1 MMPSRATVVG
11 ICAVVALS
19 ACGGGTRTPGSGAA
33 SGASNP
39 TTPVTVTETG
49 STLLLPFLQQLVAP
63 LRAAY
68 ADIVLAPRG
77 GGSGKGMADA
87 LSGAVDLGGSDAY
100 LSTTQAQANLDV
112 LDLPVVVSSQAV
124 NYNLPGVQGLR
135 LDGTTLSGIYRG
147 DITSWND
154 PAIAALN
161 PGTTLPAT
169 HIVPLHRIEGSGDTF
184 LFTQF
189 LSNSAEGWRSSPG
202 YGATID
208 WPSVPGELTAR
219 GNAGMVRTCAATP
232 GCVAYVGVSSQ
243 PAAAAAGLG
252 EAFLRN
258 RAGSFLLPTHDT
270 VTAALYNA
278 EQLVPDDLRQSLVYA
293 TGANSYPIVNYEYL
307 MVHTSQPSASRA
319 LAIRTLLGWLID
331 PAGGSAPARLSAVNF
346 VALPEGV
353 LARVRAAIPRITG

>member
-1 MMPSRATVVG
+1 MTARRAAGVG
-11 ICAVVALS
+11 ICALVALS
-19 ACGGGTRTPGSGAA
+19 GCGGGTQAPSSGA
-33 SGASNP
+33 GGVSNP

-68 ADIVLAPRG
+68 PNIVLAPSG

-87 LSGAVDLGGSDAY
+87 ISGAVDLGGSDAY

-124 NYNLPGVQGLR
+124 NYNLPGVHDLR
-135 LDGTTLSGIYRG
+135 LDGTVLSGIYRG
-147 DITSWND
+147 DITAWND

-161 PGTTLPAT
+161 PGATLPAT
-169 HIVPLHRIEGSGDTF
+169 HIVPLHRVEGSGDTF

-189 LSNSAEGWRSSPG
+189 LSNAAEGWRGSPG

-219 GNAGMVRTCAATP
+219 GNAGMVRTCGATL
-232 GCVAYVGVSSQ
+232 GCVAYVGVSAE

-252 EAFLRN
+252 EALLRN
-258 RAGSFLLPTHDT
+258 KAGSFLLPTHDT

-293 TGANSYPIVNYEYL
+293 SGANSYPIVNYEYL
-307 MVHTSQPSASRA
+307 MVHTAQRSASRA
-319 LAIRTLLGWLID
+319 LAIRTLLGWLVD
-331 PAGGSAPARLSAVNF
+331 PAGGSAPAHLSPVNF

-353 LARVRAAIPRITG
+353 LARVRTAIPRITV